1 MKRIQTAVR
10 RQQGPIYLLERPIHL
25 LGRIQSGGS
34 AIELAASESPP
45 FPTPVPISAGCL
57 LRYRRRV
64 ACAGTV
70 PCPPVGS
77 GEAPFRTPLRG
88 FTLVELLVV
97 ITIIGILIAL
107 LLPAVQGAREAARRT
122 YCANN
127 LKQIALAFL
136 NYHSA
141 QGAFPDGG
149 KNKCNPP
156 VHPAV
161 NPAMC
166 WTGEHSDWGCCGPQ
180 DRTEWSWP
188 YALLPYLEQQ
198 VLYDQTNNSVIY
210 KTPVPV
216 FYCPTRRRPILYN
229 NLALTDY
236 AGNAGSTMGNSK
248 TLDKVNGVIVRRGT
262 GHVSLDHI
270 LDGASNT
277 LLVGEKQINPDR
289 PGLPWDDN
297 EPYVAPGWD
306 ADIVRIGSSSYL
318 PQPDSL
324 HPSYNTPQ
332 PTPGLWGDPYYTGSN
347 RFGSSHV
354 GIFHGALCDGS
365 VRPIAFN
372 IDPTTFQ
379 RLCVRN
385 DRQPVVLP

>member
-1 MKRIQTAVR
+1 MKSIRTSGR
-10 RQQGPIYLLERPIHL
+10 RKQGLIPL
-25 LGRIQSGGS
+25 LGKTPAVGS
-34 AIELAASESPP
+34 ANGSGATGILP
-45 FPTPVPISAGCL
+45 FPRSAGCL
-57 LRYRRRV
+57 PRYRRRGD
-64 ACAGTV
+64 CAGTV
-70 PCPPVGS
+70 LCPAGGS
-77 GEAPFRTPLRG
+77 GNNPFRPALGG

-107 LLPAVQGAREAARRT
+107 LLPAVQGARESARRT
-122 YCANN
+122 QCANN

-161 NPAMC
+161 DPAMC
-166 WTGEHSDWGCCGPQ
+166 WTGEHSDWGCCGPYER
-180 DRTEWSWP
+180 DRSEWSWP

-198 VLYDQTNNSVIY
+198 VLYDQTNTRVIY

-248 TLDKVNGVIVRRGT
+248 TLQKVNGVIVRRGT
-262 GHVSLDHI
+262 GHVSLDHV

-332 PTPGLWGDPYYTGSN
+332 PTPGLWSDPYYTGSN
-347 RFGSSHV
+347 RFGSSHR
-354 GIFHGALCDGS
+354 GIFHAALCDGS

-372 IDPTTFQ
+372 IDPTMFQ